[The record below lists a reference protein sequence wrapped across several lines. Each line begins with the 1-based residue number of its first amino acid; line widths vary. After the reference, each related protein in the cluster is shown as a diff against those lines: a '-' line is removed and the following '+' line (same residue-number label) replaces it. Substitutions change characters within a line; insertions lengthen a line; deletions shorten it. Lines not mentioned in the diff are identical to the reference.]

1 MMDEEDDMQHQQMVD
16 MNGNM
21 VDMNGNIVDMNG

>member
-1 MMDEEDDMQHQQMVD
+1 MDDEDDMQHQQMMD

-21 VDMNGNIVDMNG
+21 VDMNGQMMQQDDQ